1 MGAAESFP
9 DFGAPHREISKKIK
23 ISNTFEFIYSYATIW
38 WYKML
43 HDIHYFDILIS
54 IACHNRQQKGFS

>member
-43 HDIHYFDILIS
+43 HDIHYFDILI
-54 IACHNRQQKGFS
+54 